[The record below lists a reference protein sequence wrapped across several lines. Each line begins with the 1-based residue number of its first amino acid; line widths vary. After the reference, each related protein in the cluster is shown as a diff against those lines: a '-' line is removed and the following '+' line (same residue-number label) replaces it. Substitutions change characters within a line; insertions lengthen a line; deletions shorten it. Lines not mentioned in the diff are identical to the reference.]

1 MVMFDTTQVPIQE
14 PMYVNGHL
22 SQVWHMF
29 FYRLSKVASTDD
41 QVDLTDITQLAH
53 QLPTQATQGQMLIDL
68 GVLKGLQPLLHQQ
81 FNKDEMHQPLHAV
94 FLHPDP
100 HAPLA
105 NINFNHQAFTQPT
118 NLPTGEV
125 LHDSV

>member
-53 QLPTQATQGQMLIDL
+53 QLPAQATQGQMQIDL
-68 GVLKGLQPLLHQQ
+68 NALNGVQSLMCQQPDKH
-81 FNKDEMHQPLHAV
+81 EIHQPLHAV

-100 HAPLA
+100 YAPLA
-105 NINFNHQAFTQPT
+105 SINSNHQAFTQPI
-118 NLPTGEV
+118 NLPIGEV

>member
-1 MVMFDTTQVPIQE
+1 MAMFDTTQVPIQE
-14 PMYVNGHL
+14 PMYVNGQL

-53 QLPTQATQGQMLIDL
+53 QLPTQATQGQMQIDL
-68 GVLKGLQPLLHQQ
+68 NALKNMQPLMHQQ
-81 FNKDEMHQPLHAV
+81 PEKNEICQPLQVV
-94 FLHPDP
+94 FLHPDQCASLVTTP
-100 HAPLA
+100 SS
-105 NINFNHQAFTQPT
+105 
-118 NLPTGEV
+118 EV

>member
-1 MVMFDTTQVPIQE
+1 MIFDTTQVPIQE

-41 QVDLTDITQLAH
+41 QVDLAEITQIAH

-81 FNKDEMHQPLHAV
+81 FNKDEIHQPLQAV
-94 FLHPDP
+94 FLCPDSY
-100 HAPLA
+100 APLTNTHIA
-105 NINFNHQAFTQPT
+105 HQVFTQPI

>member
-41 QVDLTDITQLAH
+41 QVDLTDITQIAH
-53 QLPTQATQGQMLIDL
+53 QLPPQAMQNQMLLDL
-68 GVLKGLQPLLHQQ
+68 NVIKGSLGTVSIPQIPQEL
-81 FNKDEMHQPLHAV
+81 
-94 FLHPDP
+94 

-105 NINFNHQAFTQPT
+105 VMPSSEILN
-118 NLPTGEV
+118 
-125 LHDSV
+125 DSI